1 MLPDT
6 ARAEVEVPA
15 APGAPGRG
23 AAVGALIIA
32 ALVAGLVLCLGLHL
46 ATGSVFIP
54 LPDVLSVLLGGDPE
68 KPVWA
73 QIILQLRIPRT
84 ITAMLAGAALSI
96 GGLQM
101 QTLFRNPLAD
111 PFVLGIS
118 AGASLGV
125 AIVAMGAS
133 GLGLAAAMAAAGIGA
148 DISIAAGASV
158 GAAAVFAIVMLVAR
172 RVESNMTLLILG
184 IMFGYLTSAVVSVL
198 MHFSV
203 AEQVHGFVVWTFGSF
218 AAVTWA
224 ELWVLVPVVFIGL
237 IIAVGLIKPLNALLL
252 GPEYARTMGLSVRG
266 ARFFII
272 GGTSLLAGVVT
283 AFCGPIGFLGIAVPH
298 LCRTMLSTSDHR
310 MLVPCCIL
318 LGAIVAI
325 LADIVAQLPGTSA
338 VLPLNAVT
346 SLVGAPFVIWIILR
360 QRNLGASFGS

>member
-1 MLPDT
+1 MPS
-6 ARAEVEVPA
+6 ASPQE
-15 APGAPGRG
+15 APGQARTRIG
-23 AAVGALIIA
+23 AAVIA
-32 ALVAGLVLCLGLHL
+32 ALVAALVVCFGLHL

-54 LPDVLSVLLGGDPE
+54 LRDVVTVLLGGEPQ
-68 KPVWA
+68 KAVWA
-73 QIILQLRIPRT
+73 EIILQFRLPRT
-84 ITAMLAGAALSI
+84 ITAVLAGAALAIS
-96 GGLQM
+96 GLQM

-125 AIVAMGAS
+125 AIVALGAS

-148 DISIAAGASV
+148 DISIAAGASL
-158 GAAAVFAIVMLVAR
+158 GAAAVFLIVMLVAR

-184 IMFGYLTSAVVSVL
+184 IMFGYVTSAVVSVL

-203 AEQVHGFVVWTFGSF
+203 AEQVHGFVIWTFGSF
-218 AAVTWA
+218 AGVTWG
-224 ELWVLVPVVFIGL
+224 ELTVLAPVAIVGLLIG
-237 IIAVGLIKPLNALLL
+237 IGLIKPLNALLL
-252 GPEYARTMGLSVRG
+252 GSQYARSMGLSVG
-266 ARFFII
+266 AARFFII
-272 GGTSLLAGVVT
+272 GSTSLLAGVVT

-298 LCRTMLSTSDHR
+298 LCRSMLSTSDHR
-310 MLVPCCIL
+310 VLAPCCIL
-318 LGAIVAI
+318 LGAVVAI